1 MNRITPNQ
9 APIVHGPYDRLS
21 FLGNKQNTRHILDS
35 LQNLQGNSFN
45 QIGRSNIVPQNGQ
58 IGINGLVH
66 GSMINEKEEIREDV
80 MKIVVEQIN
89 VNEMFLRFVH

>member
-1 MNRITPNQ
+1 MNRMGLNQ

-21 FLGNKQNTRHILDS
+21 FLGNSQNTKHILNS

-45 QIGRSNIVPQNGQ
+45 QNGRSNIVSQNGQ
-58 IGINGLVH
+58 IGINALIQ

-80 MKIVVEQIN
+80 MKMVAEQIN